1 MEPQHTV
8 SDKIASSFADLP
20 RGQRQVARFIIDNE
34 QFVAFAST
42 AEVAEE
48 TGVSAATVVRL
59 CQALGYE
66 GYPHLRASIRQGFHR
81 FIPTTQRLEERL
93 TAPVPREDVLTR
105 VFATSIDSI
114 KHTLGLITPEEF
126 QAAIDAIGQAAGIL
140 VVGGGLSAPPALLL
154 AHSLK
159 VMGFRVR
166 VVTTGGIPLSLENS
180 TLESDDLLICIGFW
194 RYFRE
199 IVTTMRRAREI
210 GAARIAITDSEVS
223 PLAQLADYVFVAT
236 TESVGHSVSPLAS
249 IALIDAII
257 AALCFERPRETLA
270 ALHHV
275 DAAYKETDLLLEE

>member
-1 MEPQHTV
+1 MEHEQTI
-8 SDKIASSFADLP
+8 SDRITAAFPDLP

-59 CQALGYE
+59 CQAVGYE
-66 GYPHLRASIRQGFHR
+66 GYPHLRASIRQRFHR
-81 FIPTTQRLEERL
+81 FMTTTQRLKERL
-93 TAPVPREDVLTR
+93 TAPVPKDDVLAQ
-105 VFATSIDSI
+105 VFATNIDNI
-114 KHTLGLITPEEF
+114 KHTLGLIDPEEF
-126 QAAIDAIGQAAGIL
+126 QAAVDAIGQAASIL

-166 VVTTGGIPLSLENS
+166 VVTAGGIPLSLERS
-180 TLESDDLLICIGFW
+180 TLESEDVLICIGFW
-194 RYFRE
+194 RYFSE
-199 IVTTMRRAREI
+199 IVATMRRGRET
-210 GAARIAITDSEVS
+210 GATRIAITDSEVS
-223 PLAQLADYVFVAT
+223 PLAQLADYAFVAT

-257 AALCFERPRETLA
+257 AALCFDRPQETLA
-270 ALHHV
+270 ALRHV
-275 DAAYKETDLLLEE
+275 DAAYKETDLLLED

>member
-1 MEPQHTV
+1 MDSQPV
-8 SDKIASSFADLP
+8 SDKIASAFNDLP

-66 GYPHLRASIRQGFHR
+66 GYPHLRASIRQRFHR

-93 TAPVPREDVLTR
+93 TAPVPKEDVLTR
-105 VFATSIDSI
+105 VFATSVDSI

-126 QAAIDAIGQAAGIL
+126 QAAIDAIGQAAAIL
-140 VVGGGLSAPPALLL
+140 VVGGGLSAPAALFLS
-154 AHSLK
+154 HSLK

-180 TLESDDLLICIGFW
+180 TLAPDDLLICIGYW

-199 IVTTMRRAREI
+199 IVTTMRRAKEI

-223 PLAQLADYVFVAT
+223 PLAQLADYAFVAT

-249 IALIDAII
+249 IALIDAIV

-270 ALHHV
+270 ALRHV
-275 DAAYKETDLLLEE
+275 DAAYKETDLLLED

>member
-1 MEPQHTV
+1 MDPQRV
-8 SDKIASSFADLP
+8 SDKIASAFADLP

-34 QFVAFAST
+34 QFVAFGSA

-48 TGVSAATVVRL
+48 AGVSAATVVRL
-59 CQALGYE
+59 CQALGYD
-66 GYPHLRASIRQGFHR
+66 GYPHLRASIRQRFHR

-93 TAPVPREDVLTR
+93 TAPVPKEDVLAR

-126 QAAIDAIGQAAGIL
+126 QAVIDAIGQAAAIL
-140 VVGGGLSAPPALLL
+140 VVGGGLSAPPALFLS
-154 AHSLK
+154 HSLK

-180 TLESDDLLICIGFW
+180 TLEPDDLLICIGFW

-199 IVTTMRRAREI
+199 IVTTMRKAKEI
-210 GAARIAITDSEVS
+210 GASRIAITDSEVS
-223 PLAQLADYVFVAT
+223 PLAQLADYALVAT
-236 TESVGHSVSPLAS
+236 TESVGHSVSPLSS

-257 AALCFERPRETLA
+257 AALCFERPQETLA
-270 ALHHV
+270 ALRHV
-275 DAAYKETDLLLEE
+275 DAAYKETDLLLED

>member
-1 MEPQHTV
+1 M
-8 SDKIASSFADLP
+8 
-20 RGQRQVARFIIDNE
+20 ARLIIDNE
-34 QFVAFAST
+34 YLVAFASA

-48 TGVSAATVVRL
+48 AGVSAATVVRL

-66 GYPHLRASIRQGFHR
+66 GYPHLRASIRQRFHR
-81 FIPTTQRLEERL
+81 FVPTTQRLEERL
-93 TAPVPREDVLTR
+93 TAPVPKEDVLMR

-126 QAAIDAIGQAAGIL
+126 QGAIDAIGRAAAIL
-140 VVGGGLSAPPALLL
+140 VVGGGLSAPPALFLS
-154 AHSLK
+154 HSLK

-180 TLESDDLLICIGFW
+180 ALESDDLLICIGFW

-199 IVTTMRRAREI
+199 IVTTMRWAREI

-223 PLAQLADYVFVAT
+223 PLAQLADYAFVAT

-249 IALIDAII
+249 IALIDAIV

-270 ALHHV
+270 ALRHV
-275 DAAYKETDLLLEE
+275 DAAYKETDLLLED